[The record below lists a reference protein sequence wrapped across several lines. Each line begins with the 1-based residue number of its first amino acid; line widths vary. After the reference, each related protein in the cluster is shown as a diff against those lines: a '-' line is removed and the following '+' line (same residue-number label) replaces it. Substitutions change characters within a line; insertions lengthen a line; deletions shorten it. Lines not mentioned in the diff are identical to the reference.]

1 MPARAEGLLP
11 SGRMSEDPRDVQI
24 ATIRRVMEAFNR
36 RDVET
41 ALACA
46 TDDVELRL
54 AGTGALTGRDCYRGH
69 DGIRE
74 YFEDVARVWP
84 DGLQVEPVDYRAVA
98 GSVVVFG
105 RVRGVAGGEPLC
117 YDVIWAWRLRGGLI
131 ATGQAFPTDVAALSH
146 APS

>member
-1 MPARAEGLLP
+1 VPARAERLLP
-11 SGRMSEDPRDVQI
+11 SGRMSEDPRDAQI

-105 RVRGVAGGEPLC
+105 GCAGSPAESA
-117 YDVIWAWRLRGGLI
+117 VLRRHLGL
-131 ATGQAFPTDVAALSH
+131 AA
-146 APS
+146 ARRPDRDRPGIPD